1 MSAPMARTTR
11 ERYLNYS
18 KGERVLCVGVGS
30 FALFARTAW
39 RDDNSSTLGLEKR
52 LEERLRNG

>member
-11 ERYLNYS
+11 EWYLNYS

-30 FALFARTAW
+30 FALFARDDRTAVV
-39 RDDNSSTLGLEKR
+39 TLGAAYMD
-52 LEERLRNG
+52 